1 MAISGNQVPPA
12 RVRQREEHARRLAHL
27 MRDAIRRTQTQSEVM
42 RDAIRRTQIQSN
54 PSALQ
59 QLILN
64 PNHQPSAHHAVEERE
79 RLDGNQKQSEAIR
92 RNPSQSEAIRG
103 NQ

>member
-1 MAISGNQVPPA
+1 
-12 RVRQREEHARRLAHL
+12 
-27 MRDAIRRTQTQSEVM
+27 MRDAIRRTQTQS
-42 RDAIRRTQIQSN
+42 N

-59 QLILN
+59 QQIIN

-79 RLDGNQKQSEAIR
+79 QSEGNHRAIIG
-92 RNPSQSEAIRG
+92 QSVA